1 MDGKLKR
8 IVAEEFGFQQLL
20 RAGNGDSR
28 GLWSDGG
35 VIYVAV
41 DRDGK
46 VYTYH
51 MPDAIDA
58 RLVSLELSEIAITRF
73 LPVWLSYDAVL
84 GSGLTETTVQTIAV
98 QEEATVLTAP
108 ADTDANPE
116 NGHQPAMSDLPGVT
130 RNEH

>member
-20 RAGNGDSR
+20 RVGNGDPR

-35 VIYVAV
+35 VIYVAD

-84 GSGLTETTVQTIAV
+84 GSGLTETTCRRS
-98 QEEATVLTAP
+98 P
-108 ADTDANPE
+108 CRRKPR
-116 NGHQPAMSDLPGVT
+116 S
-130 RNEH
+130 